1 MARIELATTVWKTVV
16 LPLNYIRKFPNK
28 IFVELVKTATPREGF
43 YMLPST
49 KRESNSQPA
58 DYKSAAL
65 PIEPLVHIKEVTYVK
80 AITTLLNC
88 ILLDSASSLC
98 RLSHLKGQWGAPYA
112 VQLTLSAFSLG
123 SSITPN
129 WHFTKVAKSLYKISH
144 LLVYDFD
151 CFHWRINTHNLFSSS
166 TTPRSWQ

>member
-1 MARIELATTVWKTVV
+1 MERMARIELATTVWKTVV

-43 YMLPST
+43 YILPST

-65 PIEPLVHIKEVTYVK
+65 PIELLVHIKEVTCVK

-98 RLSHLKGQWGAPYA
+98 RLAPREGLEPSTYA
-112 VQLTLSAFSLG
+112 LTVRRSA
-123 SSITPN
+123 N
-129 WHFTKVAKSLYKISH
+129 
-144 LLVYDFD
+144 
-151 CFHWRINTHNLFSSS
+151 
-166 TTPRSWQ
+166 

>member
-16 LPLNYIRKFPNK
+16 LPLNYIRKFPNI
-28 IFVELVKTATPREGF
+28 IFVELVKTVTPREGF

-65 PIEPLVHIKEVTYVK
+65 PIEPLVHIKEVTCVK

-98 RLSHLKGQWGAPYA
+98 RLAPREGLEPSTYA
-112 VQLTLSAFSLG
+112 LTVRRSA
-123 SSITPN
+123 N
-129 WHFTKVAKSLYKISH
+129 
-144 LLVYDFD
+144 
-151 CFHWRINTHNLFSSS
+151 
-166 TTPRSWQ
+166 